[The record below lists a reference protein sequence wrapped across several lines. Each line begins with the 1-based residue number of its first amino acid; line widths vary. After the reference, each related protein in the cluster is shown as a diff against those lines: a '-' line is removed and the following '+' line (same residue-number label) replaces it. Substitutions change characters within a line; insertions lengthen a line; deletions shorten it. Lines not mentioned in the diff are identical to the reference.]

1 MFVVLNFTSP
11 MSSSGSSRYSDPTN
25 DECMFQRT
33 PPTITILLV
42 YGLAVPTLSSF
53 GLCTNFINCV
63 VFMRPKMTPSAFTYL
78 AALSCLDCI
87 SCLLITFTALSR
99 SYFYNSAAWT
109 AYDYQWQT
117 PLFGIST
124 GAANLMLACVS
135 LDRLIYLSRCKVSNG
150 APSFCRRKVARCM
163 ICGVFLISVIVNM
176 PYFFI
181 FVVDLD
187 TAKCHVTQFYHSKWV
202 AKCKSQDKPVKYYY
216 ICRLYEWHNWFSFA
230 LLALIP
236 AVFLLVGNTV
246 TIIVFRRWTKQSK
259 LCHQSGNNTTN
270 KRVQVNLNS
279 YYNKQSTAYISQL
292 QHQMK
297 LTISIVIVITLY
309 MVGELPA
316 HMTSRKS
323 SLNLLFGG
331 DANKVDEEMMERLEV
346 IFITLNALQLSL
358 NIVVYGVINPSFMP
372 EFFLCMRNTSDVCFS
387 LCCLPAMSRG
397 CRRCWDWTQRRDQ
410 PTAEERVISCVA
422 PHQLPADEALSCGC
436 ESWSSDSGCE
446 NEAHCRTATGTFAF
460 VDEFDCQ
467 EDEQEPQVDV
477 FLTKS
482 SAHMIPAE
490 CSLAPIDEAHF
501 VVLT

>member
-1 MFVVLNFTSP
+1 MLVVLNFTSP
-11 MSSSGSSRYSDPTN
+11 TGSGNSDFRNLDPTN
-25 DECMFQRT
+25 HECMFQRT
-33 PPTITILLV
+33 PPTVTILLI

-63 VFMRPKMTPSAFTYL
+63 VFMRPKMSPSAFSYM

-87 SCLLITFTALSR
+87 SCMLITLTALSR
-99 SYFYNSAAWT
+99 SYFYNDAAWI

-124 GAANLMLACVS
+124 GAANLILAGLS
-135 LDRLIYLSRCKVSNG
+135 LDRLVYLSRFKRNNG
-150 APSFCRRKVARCM
+150 APRFCRRKVARYM
-163 ICGVFLISVIVNM
+163 ICGGLLVSIIVNM
-176 PYFFI
+176 PYFFV

-187 TAKCHVTQFYHSKWV
+187 TATCYVTNLYYSK
-202 AKCKSQDKPVKYYY
+202 
-216 ICRLYEWHNWFSFA
+216 IYEWHNWFSFA

-236 AVFLLVGNTV
+236 AVFLLMGNIV
-246 TIIVFRRWTKQSK
+246 TIIVFHRWTKQSK
-259 LCHQSGNNTTN
+259 LCHQSGNNDNDRTTQ
-270 KRVQVNLNS
+270 KR
-279 YYNKQSTAYISQL
+279 Y

-331 DANKVDEEMMERLEV
+331 DANKVNVELMEQLEV

-372 EFFLCMRNTSDVCFS
+372 EFFLCMRNTSDICFN
-387 LCCLPAMSRG
+387 LCCLPALSRG
-397 CRRCWDWTQRRDQ
+397 CRRCWYWARQRDEA
-410 PTAEERVISCVA
+410 TAEERVVSCAA
-422 PHQLPADEALSCGC
+422 PLQLPADEAPNCGC

-446 NEAHCRTATGTFAF
+446 NDAHCRTATGTFAF

-467 EDEQEPQVDV
+467 EDVQEPQPEV

-482 SAHMIPAE
+482 SALMLPSE
-490 CSLAPIDEAHF
+490 CMYSPNNFI
-501 VVLT
+501 VIT

>member
-1 MFVVLNFTSP
+1 MSHSPSSKSAISQANISDMFVVLNPT
-11 MSSSGSSRYSDPTN
+11 SSSSDSSSYSDITN
-25 DECMFQRT
+25 DECIFQRT
-33 PPTITILLV
+33 TPSITILLV
-42 YGLAVPTLSSF
+42 YGLAVPTLASF
-53 GLCTNFINCV
+53 GLCTNLINAV

-78 AALSCLDCI
+78 AALSCLDCL
-87 SCLLITFTALSR
+87 SCLLITLTALSR
-99 SYFYNSAAWT
+99 SYFYQSPAWT

-124 GAANLMLACVS
+124 GAANLILACVS
-135 LDRLIYLSRCKVSNG
+135 MDRFIYLSRCKATNG
-150 APSFCRRKVARCM
+150 APRFCRRQVARYM
-163 ICGVFLISVIVNM
+163 ICGVCLISVLVNM

-187 TAKCHVTQFYHSKWV
+187 TATCHVTSFYYSK
-202 AKCKSQDKPVKYYY
+202 
-216 ICRLYEWHNWFSFA
+216 LYQWHNWFSFC

-236 AVFLLVGNTV
+236 AIFLLIGNTV

-259 LCHQSGNNTTN
+259 LCCQNGANDNVRTTQ
-270 KRVQVNLNS
+270 KR
-279 YYNKQSTAYISQL
+279 Y

-331 DANKVDEEMMERLEV
+331 DANKVDGELMEHLEL
-346 IFITLNALQLSL
+346 IFISLNALQLSL

-372 EFFLCMRNTSDVCFS
+372 EFFLCLRGASDVCFN

-397 CRRCWDWTQRRDQ
+397 FRRFWNWMQRPDQ
-410 PTAEERVISCVA
+410 PTAEERVVSCAA
-422 PHQLPADEALSCGC
+422 PQQLPADEAANCGC

-446 NEAHCRTATGTFAF
+446 NDVHCRTATGTFAF
-460 VDEFDCQ
+460 VDEFDC
-467 EDEQEPQVDV
+467 EPDSQEPQSEV
-477 FLTKS
+477 FHTKS
-482 SAHMIPAE
+482 SACMQPAAQRQ
-490 CSLAPIDEAHF
+490 SHDDDTLFSSFII
-501 VVLT
+501 LT

>member
-11 MSSSGSSRYSDPTN
+11 MSSTSRYSEATN
-25 DECMFQRT
+25 NVCMFQRT
-33 PPTITILLV
+33 QPTVTILLV

-63 VFMRPKMTPSAFTYL
+63 VFMRPKMTPSAFSYL

-87 SCLLITFTALSR
+87 SCLLITLTALSR
-99 SYFYNSAAWT
+99 SYFYKSAVWT

-124 GAANLMLACVS
+124 GAANLMLACLS
-135 LDRLIYLSRCKVSNG
+135 LDRLIYLSRCRVSNG
-150 APSFCRRKVARCM
+150 APRFCRRKVARRM
-163 ICGVFLISVIVNM
+163 ICGVILVSIIVNM

-187 TAKCHVTQFYHSKWV
+187 TATCHVTPFYYSK
-202 AKCKSQDKPVKYYY
+202 
-216 ICRLYEWHNWFSFA
+216 IYEWHNWFSFA
-230 LLALIP
+230 FLALLP
-236 AVFLLVGNTV
+236 ALFLLVGNTV

-259 LCHQSGNNTTN
+259 LCHQSNTNETDRTTQ
-270 KRVQVNLNS
+270 KRFQVTRIQCKCITQYLYPTS
-279 YYNKQSTAYISQL
+279 L

-331 DANKVDEEMMERLEV
+331 DANKVDEELMEQLEV

-372 EFFLCMRNTSDVCFS
+372 EFFVCMRNTSDVCFN
-387 LCCLPAMSRG
+387 LCCLPALSRG

-410 PTAEERVISCVA
+410 PTAEERVVSCAA
-422 PHQLPADEALSCGC
+422 PLQLPADEAPNCGC

-446 NEAHCRTATGTFAF
+446 NDAHCRTATGTFAF
-460 VDEFDCQ
+460 VDEFDCHEAGQ
-467 EDEQEPQVDV
+467 DPQPEV
-477 FLTKS
+477 FLTKA
-482 SAHMIPAE
+482 SAHMLPGD
-490 CSLAPIDEAHF
+490 CSHSLNDEAHF
-501 VVLT
+501 IVLT